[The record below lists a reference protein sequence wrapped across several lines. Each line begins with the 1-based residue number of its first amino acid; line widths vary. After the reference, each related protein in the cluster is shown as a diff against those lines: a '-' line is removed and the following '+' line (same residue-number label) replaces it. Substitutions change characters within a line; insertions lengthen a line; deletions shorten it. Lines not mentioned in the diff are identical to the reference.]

1 MKPNDYKGETVVT
14 ATEFKQNFGKYL
26 NHAEEQNDVVI
37 TKNGKKVARLT
48 PYVTDIEQYLTL
60 RDRALDYQY
69 GGKRVSYSE
78 FMEIYEKSTLRMEL
92 INGEIYLLASPDI
105 VHQELLGRLYLIFN
119 EFFQGKKCN
128 VFFAPFD
135 VHFNKKDYK
144 EPDVMQP
151 DLLVACDLESSVTE
165 KGRYM
170 GTPALVL
177 EILSDTTKT
186 KDLIDKLNTY
196 RLSGVQEYWIVD
208 PKQENIIV
216 YTFADHEI
224 ESYQMLG
231 KGESAQ
237 SVVFAGLGVKLT
249 SLFSG
254 LAGRPDATTRI
265 STRDTRL
272 GVGRLY

>member
-26 NHAEEQNDVVI
+26 NHAKEQNDVVI

-69 GGKRVSYSE
+69 GGKKVSYSE

-135 VHFNKKDYK
+135 VHFNKKGYK

-254 LAGRPDATTRI
+254 LAGR
-265 STRDTRL
+265 L
-272 GVGRLY
+272 N